1 MDENQVASLLG
12 LAALRAWPTLPRE
25 AQELLFSAAVDD
37 GIIANS
43 LAEFLHERHP
53 RTSHPPKP
61 TRLA

>member
-12 LAALRAWPTLPRE
+12 LAALRAWPKLPRE

-37 GIIANS
+37 GVIANS

-53 RTSHPPKP
+53 RTPHPPKP